1 MLLTILSFLVLVV
14 VFTSFIPHI
23 RQAWL
28 GKRAGDISLL
38 YLLFN
43 VICSTEHLF
52 FAFFF
57 TINLRLDDLPEDLPP
72 DIRIEPYWTHFPRN
86 ALDWIN
92 FSQVMGVWAL
102 FNILLGLNLYHRL
115 TSRLRKTLI
124 VVVYISFLIFS
135 LGPLIIDAVS
145 DTFCPLDHPD
155 CPWHER
161 DVTAFLEGLHSFVL
175 LPFLSTIPLVI
186 GIYKQVRSPLQ
197 TQSLMGLKLQIAAF
211 MLSAVFWVPRLSAPW
226 DLFLEYLN
234 EGHPINIF
242 ILGWYRT
249 VGFETVNDFVF
260 AWGQGMLLWL
270 TLRQNRRAEEG
281 ERQPLLA

>member
-1 MLLTILSFLVLVV
+1 MLLSIISFLVLVV

-28 GKRAGDISLL
+28 GKGTGEISLL

-52 FAFFF
+52 FAFFS
-57 TINLRLDDLPEDLPP
+57 TINIQPIDLPDDLPP
-72 DIRIEPYWTHFPRN
+72 DIHIVPYWTHYPRN

-92 FSQVMGVWAL
+92 FSQVIGVWAL
-102 FNILLGLNLYHRL
+102 FNILLGLNLYHRP

-124 VVVYISFLIFS
+124 LVIYIGFLVFS
-135 LGPLIIDAVS
+135 LGPVITDAVS
-145 DTFCPLDHPD
+145 DTFCPPNYPN
-155 CPWHER
+155 CPWHKR
-161 DVTAFLEGLHSFVL
+161 DAIALFHGLHSFIL
-175 LPFLSTIPLVI
+175 LPFFTTIPLII

-197 TQSLMGLKLQIAAF
+197 TQSLTGLKLQTAAF

-226 DLFLEYLN
+226 DSWLEYLN
-234 EGHPINIF
+234 EGHSIAIF
-242 ILGWYRT
+242 FMGWYRA
-249 VGFETVNDFVF
+249 VGFETVNDAVF
-260 AWGQGMLLWL
+260 ALGQGILLWL